1 MPASV
6 APGLA
11 KPAPVS
17 PEERRRL
24 LLHRLSVDGRLIAA
38 DLARELRIS
47 EDTIRRDLRELA
59 AAGLV
64 QRVHGGALP
73 PSPGLKPFGVR
84 ARRAGAAKQA
94 LAIAAA
100 RLLGDRQV
108 VTIDGGSTPLA
119 VAQQLPPDLQA
130 TIVTPSP
137 PVAMVLAEHPRVDV
151 LVIGGKLDKT
161 GAAVTGAAALDAIRA
176 VLADVFIL
184 GICSLD
190 AVVGITSVSYED
202 SLLKRA
208 MIENA
213 AEVVAVATADKLSTA
228 APHVVG
234 PITCLT
240 HLVTERAAPD
250 ATLEPFARAGVTIV
264 RA

>member
-6 APGLA
+6 DLGTD

-17 PEERRRL
+17 PEERRRF

-38 DLARELRIS
+38 DLARELRVS

-59 AAGLV
+59 AAGRV

-73 PSPGLKPFGVR
+73 PSPGLQPFGVR
-84 ARRAGAAKQA
+84 SRKAGAAKQA

-100 RLLGDRQV
+100 GLLRDRQV
-108 VTIDGGSTPLA
+108 VTIDSGSTPLA
-119 VAQQLPPDLQA
+119 VAQQLPPDLLA

-151 LVIGGKLDKT
+151 VVIGGRLDKASV
-161 GAAVTGAAALDAIRA
+161 AATGAAALDAIRG
-176 VLADVFIL
+176 VLADVFLL

-190 AVVGITSVSYED
+190 ARIGITSVSYEE

-208 MIENA
+208 MIESA

-234 PITCLT
+234 PISCLT
-240 HLVTERAAPD
+240 HLVTERATPD
-250 ATLEPFARAGVTIV
+250 AVLEPFASAGITIV
-264 RA
+264 QA

>member
-73 PSPGLKPFGVR
+73 PSPVP
-84 ARRAGAAKQA
+84 
-94 LAIAAA
+94 
-100 RLLGDRQV
+100 
-108 VTIDGGSTPLA
+108 
-119 VAQQLPPDLQA
+119 
-130 TIVTPSP
+130 
-137 PVAMVLAEHPRVDV
+137 M
-151 LVIGGKLDKT
+151 
-161 GAAVTGAAALDAIRA
+161 
-176 VLADVFIL
+176 
-184 GICSLD
+184 
-190 AVVGITSVSYED
+190 
-202 SLLKRA
+202 
-208 MIENA
+208 
-213 AEVVAVATADKLSTA
+213 
-228 APHVVG
+228 
-234 PITCLT
+234 
-240 HLVTERAAPD
+240 
-250 ATLEPFARAGVTIV
+250 
-264 RA
+264 

>member
-6 APGLA
+6 APSPR

-24 LLHRLSVDGRLIAA
+24 LLNRLSADGRLIAA
-38 DLARELRIS
+38 DLARELDVS

-59 AAGLV
+59 AAGMV

-73 PSPGLKPFGVR
+73 PSPGLQPFGVR
-84 ARRAGAAKQA
+84 SRRAGAAKQA
-94 LAIAAA
+94 LAVAAA
-100 RLLGDRQV
+100 RLLHDRQV

-119 VAQQLPPDLQA
+119 VAQQLPPDLEA
-130 TIVTPSP
+130 TILTPSP

-151 LVIGGKLDKT
+151 LVIGGRLDKT
-161 GAAVTGAAALDAIRA
+161 SVVVTGAAAMDAIRT
-176 VLADVFIL
+176 VLADVFLL

-190 AVVGITSVSYED
+190 AVVGITSVSYEEA
-202 SLLKRA
+202 LLKRA

-234 PITCLT
+234 PITRLT
-240 HLVTERAAPD
+240 HLVTERTAPD
-250 ATLEPFARAGVTIV
+250 AVLEPFARAGIDIV
-264 RA
+264 RV